1 MRYLPAKI
9 RDIADP
15 ALPVDQAEH
24 RVATALRRVDDW
36 SSIMVGDIVEA
47 KRNAMVCQDVR
58 DGDAEGGPRKLD
70 EGEYGAYMTEA
81 WRNFNI
87 AEILK
92 PASDS
97 NRLSHVVLSCA

>member
-1 MRYLPAKI
+1 
-9 RDIADP
+9 
-15 ALPVDQAEH
+15 
-24 RVATALRRVDDW
+24 
-36 SSIMVGDIVEA
+36 MVGDIVKA
-47 KRNAMVCQDVR
+47 KRNAMAGQDVPDR
-58 DGDAEGGPRKLD
+58 DAEGGPGKLD
-70 EGEYGAYMTEA
+70 ESEHVAYMTEA